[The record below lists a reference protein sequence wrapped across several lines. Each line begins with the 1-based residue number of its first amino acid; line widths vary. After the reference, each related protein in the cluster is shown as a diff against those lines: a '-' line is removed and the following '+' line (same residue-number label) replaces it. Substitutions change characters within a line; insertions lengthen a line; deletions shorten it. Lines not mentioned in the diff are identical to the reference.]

1 MNGYTAPKDCSP
13 KGPETKTGK
22 CRGIFHRKELTDIK
36 RTQVEE
42 SQEISQQ
49 QKLTIWF
56 KFC

>member
-1 MNGYTAPKDCSP
+1 MNGYTAPKGCSP

-49 QKLTIWF
+49 KLTIWF